1 MDKHRPPWWG
11 CIRHIVR
18 AYPGRRG
25 MELSG
30 TALADQKAVQAAI
43 EAMERT
49 SNGAARLNVIRMV
62 HWDRTHTL
70 EGAALAIPCGPATAA
85 RWQRKFFEEVAR
97 NRDLLD

>member
-70 EGAALAIPCGPATAA
+70 GQQLRQDGNGNSLRRLPETAICWIEG
-85 RWQRKFFEEVAR
+85 
-97 NRDLLD
+97 